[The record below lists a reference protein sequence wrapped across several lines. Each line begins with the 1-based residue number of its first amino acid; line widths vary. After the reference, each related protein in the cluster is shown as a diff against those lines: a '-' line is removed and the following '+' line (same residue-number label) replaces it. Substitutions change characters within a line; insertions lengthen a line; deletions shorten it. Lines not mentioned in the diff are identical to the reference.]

1 MQFAPCHYTIA
12 PFLHGEYRV
21 FFKDDADVKPN
32 VQYSVLEHFE
42 KLKCYPFSLFV
53 FKTSDVVPFLVSGWY
68 LTISL
73 VWQDSFV
80 NGKGLSPV

>member
-1 MQFAPCHYTIA
+1 M
-12 PFLHGEYRV
+12 L
-21 FFKDDADVKPN
+21 KDDADVRPN